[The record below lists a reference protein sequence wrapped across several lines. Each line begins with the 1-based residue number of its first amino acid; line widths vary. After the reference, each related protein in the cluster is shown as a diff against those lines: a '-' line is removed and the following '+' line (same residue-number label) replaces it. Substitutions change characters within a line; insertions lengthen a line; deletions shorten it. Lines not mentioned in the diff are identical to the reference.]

1 MRHRFLPQKKGI
13 EGVRDMTKK
22 SRDSYDYDYDYEDER
37 RPSKKSSGSSR
48 KSSGGRY
55 EDERPHKKKKS
66 SAKKKKEQAKKK
78 RRRIVLF
85 IVEIFAL
92 VILVGVLW
100 VVQQGTKSGKM
111 ELDEEKIIVNDT
123 VKEKE
128 ETTMKGYRNIA
139 LFGVDSTTGSLT
151 KDTRSDT
158 IMIAS
163 INQDTGECK
172 LVSVF
177 RDTYLNLSNDTYNK
191 CNAAY
196 AKGGPEMAI
205 SMLNLNLDLNIT
217 DFVTVGFAGL
227 TDTID
232 ALGGVYI
239 DVKDNEI
246 SHLNNYQ
253 LCIADDLKRSYTPV
267 TSSGNQLLDGLQAT
281 GYCRIRYIAGGDF
294 MRAQHQREV
303 LQAVA
308 EQAKKASPTA
318 LGDIATNVFSEVY
331 TSLDLTEIISLLA
344 DVSNYSITE
353 TAGFPREENRTTG
366 RLGEKGDCVIPVN
379 LEENVKWL
387 HQFLFNDYE
396 YTPSAM
402 VQECSKKIEAD
413 TGKTLN

>member
-1 MRHRFLPQKKGI
+1 MA
-13 EGVRDMTKK
+13 KK
-22 SRDSYDYDYDYEDER
+22 SSRDIYDEER
-37 RPSKKSSGSSR
+37 RPVKKSSGSSHR
-48 KSSGGRY
+48 SSGSRY
-55 EDERPHKKKKS
+55 DDEERYSAPKKKKS

-92 VILVGVLW
+92 VLLVGALW
-100 VVQQGTKSGKM
+100 VVQQGSKSGKM
-111 ELDEEKIIVNDT
+111 ELNEDKIIVNEV
-123 VKEKE
+123 VKEQE

-139 LFGVDSTTGSLT
+139 LFGVDSTTGSLS
-151 KDTRSDT
+151 KGTRSDT

-172 LVSVF
+172 LVSVY

-191 CNAAY
+191 CNSAY

-267 TSSGNQLLDGLQAT
+267 TSSGRQLLDGLQAT
-281 GYCRIRYIAGGDF
+281 GYCRVRYIAGGDF
-294 MRAQHQREV
+294 TRAEHQRNV
-303 LQAVA
+303 LSAVA
-308 EQAKKASPTA
+308 DQAKQASPAA
-318 LGDIATNVFSEVY
+318 LAEVANNVFSEVY
-331 TSLDLTEIISLLA
+331 TSLDLAEIVELLA
-344 DVSNYSITE
+344 DVGNYTITE
-353 TAGFPREENRTTG
+353 TAGFPREKNRTTG
-366 RLGEKGDCVIPVN
+366 KLGTKGDCVIPVN

-396 YTPSAM
+396 YTPSDM
-402 VQECSKKIEAD
+402 VQECSRQIEAD
-413 TGKTLN
+413 TGKTVN

>member
-1 MRHRFLPQKKGI
+1 MA
-13 EGVRDMTKK
+13 KK
-22 SRDSYDYDYDYEDER
+22 SSRDIYDEER
-37 RPSKKSSGSSR
+37 RPVKKSSGSSHR
-48 KSSGGRY
+48 SSGSRY
-55 EDERPHKKKKS
+55 DDEERYSAPKKKKS

-92 VILVGVLW
+92 VLLVGALW
-100 VVQQGTKSGKM
+100 VVQQGSKSGKM
-111 ELDEEKIIVNDT
+111 ELNEDKIIVNEV
-123 VKEKE
+123 VKEQE

-139 LFGVDSTTGSLT
+139 LFGVDSTTGSLS
-151 KDTRSDT
+151 KGTRSDT

-172 LVSVF
+172 LVSVY

-191 CNAAY
+191 CNSAY

-267 TSSGNQLLDGLQAT
+267 TSSGRQLLDGLQAT
-281 GYCRIRYIAGGDF
+281 GYCRVRYIAGGDF
-294 MRAQHQREV
+294 TRAEHQRNV
-303 LQAVA
+303 LSAVA
-308 EQAKKASPTA
+308 DQAKQASPAA
-318 LGDIATNVFSEVY
+318 LAEVANNVFSEVY
-331 TSLDLTEIISLLA
+331 TSLDLAEIVELLA
-344 DVSNYSITE
+344 DVGNYTITE
-353 TAGFPREENRTTG
+353 TAGFPRDENRTTG
-366 RLGEKGDCVIPVN
+366 KLGTKGDCVIPVN

-396 YTPSAM
+396 YTPSDM
-402 VQECSKKIEAD
+402 VQECSRQIEAD
-413 TGKTLN
+413 TGKTVN

>member
-1 MRHRFLPQKKGI
+1 
-13 EGVRDMTKK
+13 MTKK

-37 RPSKKSSGSSR
+37 RPAKKSSGSSR
-48 KSSGGRY
+48 RSSGGRY
-55 EDERPHKKKKS
+55 YEDDRPSGKKKS
-66 SAKKKKEQAKKK
+66 SSKKKKKEQAKKK
-78 RRRIVLF
+78 RRRIILF
-85 IVEIFAL
+85 ITELFVLSIMVVVL
-92 VILVGVLW
+92 YGVMK
-100 VVQQGTKSGKM
+100 GEKTGKM
-111 ELDEEKIIVNDT
+111 ELDEEKIIVNDV

-128 ETTMKGYRNIA
+128 ETTMKGFRNIA

-163 INQDTGECK
+163 INQDTGECR

-177 RDTYLNLSNDTYNK
+177 RDTYLNLSNDSYNK

-267 TSSGNQLLDGLQAT
+267 TSSGEQLLDGLQAT
-281 GYCRIRYIAGGDF
+281 GYCRIRFIDGGDF
-294 MRAQHQREV
+294 TRAQHQREV
-303 LQAVA
+303 LSAVA
-308 EQAKKASPTA
+308 EQAKKASPAA
-318 LGDIATNVFSEVY
+318 LAEIANNVFGEVY
-331 TSLDLTEIISLLA
+331 TSLDLTEIVELLA
-344 DVSNYSITE
+344 DVNNYTIVE

-366 RLGEKGDCVIPVN
+366 KLGTKGDCVIPVN

-402 VQECSKKIEAD
+402 VQECSRQIESD

>member
-1 MRHRFLPQKKGI
+1 MA
-13 EGVRDMTKK
+13 
-22 SRDSYDYDYDYEDER
+22 
-37 RPSKKSSGSSR
+37 KKSSR
-48 KSSGGRY
+48 DIYDEERY
-55 EDERPHKKKKS
+55 SAPKKKKS

-92 VILVGVLW
+92 VLLVGALW
-100 VVQQGTKSGKM
+100 VVQQGSKSGKM
-111 ELDEEKIIVNDT
+111 ELNEDKIIVNEV
-123 VKEKE
+123 VKEQE

-139 LFGVDSTTGSLT
+139 LFGVDSTTGSLS
-151 KDTRSDT
+151 KGTRSDT

-172 LVSVF
+172 LVSVY

-191 CNAAY
+191 CNSAY

-267 TSSGNQLLDGLQAT
+267 TSSGRQLLDGLQAT
-281 GYCRIRYIAGGDF
+281 GYCRVRYIAGGDF
-294 MRAQHQREV
+294 TRAEHQRNV
-303 LQAVA
+303 LSAVA
-308 EQAKKASPTA
+308 DQAKQASPAA
-318 LGDIATNVFSEVY
+318 LAEVANNVFSEVY
-331 TSLDLTEIISLLA
+331 TSLDLAEIVELLA
-344 DVSNYSITE
+344 DVGNYTITE

-366 RLGEKGDCVIPVN
+366 KLGTKGDCVIPVN

-396 YTPSAM
+396 YTPSDM
-402 VQECSKKIEAD
+402 VQECSRQIEAD
-413 TGKTLN
+413 TGKTVN

>member
-1 MRHRFLPQKKGI
+1 
-13 EGVRDMTKK
+13 MTKK

-294 MRAQHQREV
+294 MRAQHQ
-303 LQAVA
+303 
-308 EQAKKASPTA
+308 
-318 LGDIATNVFSEVY
+318 
-331 TSLDLTEIISLLA
+331 
-344 DVSNYSITE
+344 
-353 TAGFPREENRTTG
+353 
-366 RLGEKGDCVIPVN
+366 
-379 LEENVKWL
+379 
-387 HQFLFNDYE
+387 
-396 YTPSAM
+396 
-402 VQECSKKIEAD
+402 
-413 TGKTLN
+413 